1 MTDPKEAAPVTSEGE
16 DPGCPVLRRPPE
28 WPEFLEDF
36 PDTPELQPLIRAF
49 VAGNYAQLREL
60 EQSLRKSGAGTETLE
75 CASELVQRTET
86 HPTAKKLLFLSL
98 GFFLFLVVWV
108 YMEHAH

>member
-1 MTDPKEAAPVTSEGE
+1 MTDPKEAAETSEGDNVDE
-16 DPGCPVLRRPPE
+16 PLVRRSPE

-36 PDTPELQPLIRAF
+36 PDSPELQPLIQTF
-49 VAGNYAQLREL
+49 VAGNYARLREL
-60 EQSLRKSGAGTETLE
+60 ERALRARGADSETLE
-75 CASELVQRTET
+75 CARELVDRTQT
-86 HPTAKKLLFLSL
+86 HPTAKKLLFLSI